1 MTDQRDPAA
10 ADIERRCAVIAVA
23 LSAGRRGGA
32 RLVTGEQRQFGLS
45 RTRTEVQVP
54 YPPQGR
60 ETTSRLMTCG
70 VALQCSPSK
79 DRIAE
84 LPIAELSP
92 RQRQA
97 LSIVEGGVAIGW
109 LASTWPGLL
118 AETVSAAAVP
128 VLNGELD
135 AVEIL
140 HRSAALAASGQRL
153 HCPPLLGRL
162 PFGANKQSGLLAMGR
177 RAYGRMPW
185 GSSRRAA
192 ERLMSIP
199 VGGDGG
205 VRNPNLPP
213 ASRPQDEEPPIR
225 TDERL
230 GLPYPEWNCWTGR
243 FLVDPVAVLE
253 RRHMPNSE
261 QQSAQLR
268 PELRRWFRQE
278 THRAWRGGLDDGSDL
293 DIDRYVAHFVGRRT
307 GHVDEPRLFRDLVPT
322 DRDVATALL
331 LDGSSSLKVHAGRA
345 FELELRCADALSQ
358 AMTSARERH
367 GVFVFSGNTRH
378 RVDVK
383 CLKDFDDRVMAIPST
398 SGLTAGG
405 YTRLGAPIRHLTK
418 RLLDQPAQRRS
429 LIVMGDGLMSD
440 EGYEGRYAWA
450 DVAHALMEAEDVGV
464 SVFYIGVGVVTVDPL
479 PDVFGRR
486 RSHRIHHVEQLPA
499 SLAQVHRELIAA

>member
-1 MTDQRDPAA
+1 M
-10 ADIERRCAVIAVA
+10 IAVA

-32 RLVTGEQRQFGLS
+32 RLVTGDQRQFGLS
-45 RTRTEVQVP
+45 RTRTEVHVP
-54 YPPQGR
+54 YPPPGQ
-60 ETTSRLMTCG
+60 ETTPRLMTCG
-70 VALQCSPSK
+70 IALQCAPSK
-79 DRIAE
+79 DLIAQ

-109 LASTWPGLL
+109 LANTWPGLL
-118 AETVSAAAVP
+118 SETTSAAPVP
-128 VLNGELD
+128 ILD
-135 AVEIL
+135 GDLEVSEIL
-140 HRSAALAASGQRL
+140 ERSAALAASEQRL
-153 HCPPLLGRL
+153 YCPPLLGRL
-162 PFGANKQSGLLAMGR
+162 PSGMSKQRGLLAAGR

-185 GSSRRAA
+185 SSKRRAA

-213 ASRPQDEEPPIR
+213 PSRPKDDDPPIR
-225 TDERL
+225 AAERL

-243 FLVDPVAVLE
+243 FLVDHVAVLE
-253 RRHMPNSE
+253 RRHVRGPE
-261 QQSAQLR
+261 QAVPLR

-278 THRAWRGGLDDGSDL
+278 TQRAWRGGLDDGSDL
-293 DIDRYVAHFVGRRT
+293 DIDRYVAHFVARRT
-307 GHVDEPRLFRDLVPT
+307 GHVEEPRLFRDLVPT
-322 DRDVATALL
+322 ERDVATALL
-331 LDGSSSLKVHAGRA
+331 LDGSSSLNVHSGRA

-383 CLKDFDDRVMAIPST
+383 CLKDFDDRLMAIPST

-418 RLLDQPAQRRS
+418 RLLDQPASRRS
-429 LIVMGDGLMSD
+429 LIVIGDGLMSD

-450 DVAHALMEAEDVGV
+450 DVAHALTEAEEAGV
-464 SVFYIGVGVVTVDPL
+464 SVFYIGVGVVKVDPL
-479 PDVFGRR
+479 PEVFGSR
-486 RSHRIHHVEQLPA
+486 RSHRIRRVEQLPA
-499 SLAQVHRELIAA
+499 SLARVHRELAAA